1 MTLKNFEKKIPAHIL
16 DRGMDYF
23 EMGNIEDVEA
33 LDSGEYSA
41 TVLGTDE
48 YSVFLK
54 FDHRGE
60 VIEHSCN
67 CPFDRGNFCKHVVA
81 VLFYLKKGAESKLIN
96 ESLLPELMVELEVLD
111 KEELVDLFL
120 HFSKR
125 NKPLRDDLRRYFELD
140 KDPGEQLF
148 LF

>member
-1 MTLKNFEKKIPAHIL
+1 MTLKNFEKQIPIYIL
-16 DRGMDYF
+16 ERGADYF
-23 EMGNIEDVEA
+23 EMGNIEDVEEVA
-33 LDSGEYSA
+33 FGEYSA
-41 TVLGTDE
+41 TVLGSAE

-54 FDHRGE
+54 FDKKNELR
-60 VIEHSCN
+60 EHSCN
-67 CPFDRGNFCKHVVA
+67 CPFDRGNYCKHVAA
-81 VLFYLKKGAESKLIN
+81 VLFYLQKGAESKLIT

-125 NKPLRDDLRRYFELD
+125 NKPLRDGLRRYFELD
-140 KDPGEQLF
+140 KDPGKQLF